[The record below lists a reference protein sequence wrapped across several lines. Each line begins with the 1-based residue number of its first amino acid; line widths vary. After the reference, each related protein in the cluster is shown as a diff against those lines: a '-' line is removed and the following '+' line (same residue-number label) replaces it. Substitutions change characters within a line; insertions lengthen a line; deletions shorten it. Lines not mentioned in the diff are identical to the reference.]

1 MNELSVAKSMIG
13 RRAVISGGAN
23 GLGAATAVLFAQHGA
38 SVVIADLPGAEPAAR
53 EVISQIE
60 AEGQSAWFVPMNVRD
75 GGEVQAGVAQAV
87 ELMGGIDAVVASAG
101 VAAFPGTT
109 GRDLLNM
116 SAEHFD
122 FVMDIN
128 LNGVFRVV
136 QACAQRMVLAS
147 GGSGG
152 TIVTLASMAA
162 KRPTA
167 GPYSVSKSAVWM
179 LTRCFAQE
187 LGSQKVRVNAIGP
200 GYVETDLFNNMVVT
214 VTGDDETKQANFRA
228 VRKAQAPLGEF
239 PNPEDIAQTALFL
252 STDASRMFTGSILH
266 PDGGFTSAFGGG

>member
-1 MNELSVAKSMIG
+1 MSELNTTTMIG
-13 RRAVISGGAN
+13 RKAVISGGAN
-23 GLGAATAVLFAQHGA
+23 GLGAATAVLFAKHGA
-38 SVVIADLPGAEPAAR
+38 SVVIADLPSAEAHAK
-53 EVISQIE
+53 EVIERIE
-60 AEGQSAWFVPMNVRD
+60 AVGQSAWFVPMNVRD
-75 GGEVQAGVAQAV
+75 GNQVQGGVSQAA

-136 QACAQRMVLAS
+136 QACAQRMTPGS
-147 GGSGG
+147 GGHGG
-152 TIVTLASMAA
+152 TIVTLASMAS

-187 LGSQKVRVNAIGP
+187 LGQQKIRVNAIGP
-200 GYVETDLFNNMVVT
+200 GYVETDLFNDMVVT
-214 VTGDDETKQANFRA
+214 VTGDDEKEQAAFRA
-228 VRKAQAPLGEF
+228 TRKAQAPLGEF
-239 PNPEDIAQTALFL
+239 PEPEDIAQTALFL